1 MAISEEKDLTAVKL
15 LAFIGMLF
23 LGADA
28 ITYFYAAGTGTE
40 LYVLFGII
48 ELVFAIVIFLGL
60 NYWKLIPIKLPFTW
74 WLLLIIGVVTI
85 IFGFF
90 NADYPAVTASWWAGT
105 IVTMAALIDLFAEK
119 RGWKASKMMALLGA
133 AFGIYDCII
142 IFMGMAEVTGA
153 GGSVPAIVALNGV
166 FGLILAIVLIIII
179 FDLVDIKIPYE
190 WWVLLIIGF
199 VFFTWVTA
207 SAALMAGFYFIIT
220 GTSLVVV
227 GWSGLLLLIAFLLK
241 ILDF

>member
-1 MAISEEKDLTAVKL
+1 VYKRQ
-15 LAFIGMLF
+15 
-23 LGADA
+23 
-28 ITYFYAAGTGTE
+28 GTE
-40 LYVLFGII
+40 LYALFGII
-48 ELVFAIVIFLGL
+48 ELVFAIIIFLGL
-60 NYWKLIPIKLPFTW
+60 NYWELIPIKLPFTW

-90 NADYPAVTASWWAGT
+90 NADYPAVTNSWWAGT

-153 GGSVPAIVALNGV
+153 GGTVATSVALNGV

-179 FDLVDIKIPYE
+179 FDLVDIKIPYA

-199 VFFTWVTA
+199 VFFMWVWPTA
-207 SAALMAGFYFIIT
+207 TAMSLLYTGIT
-220 GTSLVVV
+220 GTALVVV
-227 GWSGLLLLIAFLLK
+227 GWSGWLLLIAFVLL